1 MKRSVLQEVKIKMQD
16 KHTSPQHAQIWEL
29 LNEYADIRD
38 ELEDTLSSFQELRSE
53 LETAL
58 EDVSEELDGLACH
71 LAECSSHLFRFRK
84 TKPERTVV

>member
-1 MKRSVLQEVKIKMQD
+1 MQD
-16 KHTSPQHAQIWEL
+16 KHTSPQQARIWEL
-29 LNEYADIRD
+29 LNEYADIHD

-58 EDVSEELDGLACH
+58 EEVSEELDKITCH

-84 TKPERTVV
+84 TKPERTVI